1 MMRALHIAVWLIAT
15 SLLQP
20 TYANAVELKVLC
32 AVAMK
37 WSLEELTPAFEKAT
51 GHKVSA
57 TFATA
62 GAVRDKIRNGEAFD
76 VAVLPTPFMD
86 PLAAQG
92 AIASQSVVVWAR
104 SLVSVGGRAG
114 ARKPDISTVAG
125 FKKAMLEARAIS
137 YADPAQG
144 GGSGIQVAKVLQALG
159 IAEEMKPKTRLVP
172 GPESA
177 DLVAKGEADYALAN
191 TPLFVGK
198 PGVDL
203 IGSIPSELYDVRD
216 FAFKIGLA
224 ANTKE
229 ADAANA
235 LIKHLTA
242 PEAAPILKRRG
253 IEPGSG

>member
-15 SLLQP
+15 SLPQP

-92 AIASQSVVVWAR
+92 AVAPQSVVVWAR

-114 ARKPDISTVAG
+114 APKPDISTVAG
-125 FKKAMLEARAIS
+125 FKKAMLEAHAI
-137 YADPAQG
+137 
-144 GGSGIQVAKVLQALG
+144 
-159 IAEEMKPKTRLVP
+159 
-172 GPESA
+172 
-177 DLVAKGEADYALAN
+177 
-191 TPLFVGK
+191 
-198 PGVDL
+198 
-203 IGSIPSELYDVRD
+203 
-216 FAFKIGLA
+216 
-224 ANTKE
+224 
-229 ADAANA
+229 
-235 LIKHLTA
+235 
-242 PEAAPILKRRG
+242 
-253 IEPGSG
+253 